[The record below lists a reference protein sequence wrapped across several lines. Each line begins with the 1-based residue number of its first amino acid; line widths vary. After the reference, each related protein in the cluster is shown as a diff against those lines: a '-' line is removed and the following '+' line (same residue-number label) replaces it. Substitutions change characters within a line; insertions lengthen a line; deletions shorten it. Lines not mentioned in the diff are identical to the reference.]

1 MHYKR
6 TNYFKILGNLRGYLK
21 EYKKVC
27 FSLLCVF
34 VLCAAYILTTH
45 TNAEI
50 REFENYTYVESTSLS
65 TDTMQYDTLARSS
78 TDDAY
83 IINDTDKITSVKI
96 STDKNNEGVGNGTI
110 TPDTKYLKIT
120 VDFKD
125 IPAESLKKQYNNS
138 FRYNLPDF
146 FRTTS
151 IAKRPIVDENNKTI
165 GTIHVE
171 NGQAI
176 VTYTNDFLGELGDN
190 ATLSGSFFVEGEVD
204 LTKIN
209 KEDGS
214 VQAQVPNGNITL
226 DYGLNYLERYSEVKV
241 EKSYEK
247 DPSSDYIKYQLT
259 VTAGPDGSQNVYVVD
274 KFTTNKNLVTYAGD
288 IPNTPKI
295 LGTSENGQQPYET
308 KTTNAPS
315 GKIYL
320 TNQPTSEREVPD
332 PVNTS
337 ITQPGSIVWSME
349 KLNPNEKRTLTYY
362 VLLTDKQNVRN
373 QSITNEASVLNKK
386 GNETYLKGSSEKTFT
401 PLINY
406 QMTKDIVSTNGQQY
420 TKDDDGNYIVQYR
433 LNFTLNGDS
442 NCPLKNYAFFDY
454 LNYKDANY
462 NDRDTDEKMLPYIS
476 YVQDSVELHQIKE
489 GKDSTIA
496 PSLYK
501 VQWEADG
508 TNYKDTYEGNPKR
521 FKLSGAVNN
530 PITINP
536 GDSYYVTYKLKIK
549 PEVYAAMQSEQ
560 VTIKNI
566 YANNADNAKKL
577 AGMLDR
583 TKSSQDLVLNEYT
596 WIQKIKDSNLTS
608 ENKKIQMNENVYVKK
623 NNSYEKDSS
632 DKSFEVPKGSYKY
645 TVNLNE
651 SQNQFDITHATLK
664 DELSSDIMHY
674 VGYVKITA
682 YAYDKRTDTYKDGES
697 KWVKID
703 NQKSFELKLSELDWS
718 NNNYGYRFEYYAQT
732 KDLSQVGKINVTNT
746 FTLNGDVKGE
756 GDNTFN
762 FINKS
767 ASQTTQVNGFYNLN
781 VNKGAWYYEKPV
793 EKATTWKNGAFYWV
807 IKVNGS
813 AIRKGTQIR
822 DAVVQENDTT
832 DSYLHSDS
840 VVGIY
845 QGNLINQVGAYKNY
859 KEFKSSNKGLKDQSK
874 LFGQEYTNDKNFSG
888 EDNKSELTLTAK
900 QDINLQN
907 NEDIYIIVKTEP
919 SKIPTANR
927 TTFNYKNE
935 VLLKDTTDKS
945 FIKQNGVVT
954 QSLYG
959 GADLLK
965 EFNCTFSYDGNQATI
980 LETGTDSDPSRIA
993 TDILKTTT
1001 GNGIYASWVF
1011 KVNYAGDLKGDY
1023 QVLEDIPKGMELG
1036 YIRIK
1041 WHGNKAGTVESKRMD
1056 DLGSDWK
1063 DYSNTATNDNGGNQS
1078 TTYYY
1083 NKTTNKALIKLGEF
1097 VNGHIRDECSIDV
1110 QVACR
1115 VTDPK
1120 VLLGGES
1127 KEFMNVVT
1135 LQDEKGKDLAT
1146 SSCPATLQKNSLDK
1160 NHLEPYNGHTIKYT
1174 ITANALAQNLPPNDG
1189 NELTLVD
1196 VLGKT
1201 LELDITSIEARDDA
1215 GENVKIKI
1223 AFDSKTNTLEIS
1235 IPNGKKIIITYTV
1248 TVNIPPD
1255 TPSEVSNNVYWKS
1268 YESQGGKNDV
1278 IPDFRYN
1285 LNAGGSTT
1293 TTENPELSIKKIDQ
1307 DTAKPLNGV
1316 AFDIYECKLNGDQ
1329 IKRVEGSTIS
1339 GKTDENGVLTVKSPF
1354 VTSYNKIYEVKEKNA
1369 PDGYMQDDSSY
1380 YIICVDKGN
1389 SDKYTDDVQK
1399 CIDYFNNQSNRQ
1411 KYKVAYLSTDFK
1423 LTIYNSQKGI
1433 VVKKAFIN
1441 NAAGTSN
1448 KPVSGTYTFGLYNK
1462 SDGSG
1467 SPIQEKT
1474 ITYRTG
1480 DTEVK
1485 TTKFINLELGKT
1497 YYVFELDDK
1506 GRPITNTSQEVT
1518 VNKLPYVVDYKVK
1531 EESTSKAVVG
1541 DQVKV
1546 TNSLRT
1552 KKLPS
1557 SGSRLTQIF
1566 RQLGLVM
1573 VGISFIVLLIVY
1585 KNRDKK
1591 IKEEEIGK

>member
-6 TNYFKILGNLRGYLK
+6 TNYFKSLGNLRGYLK
-21 EYKKVC
+21 EYKRIC

-78 TDDAY
+78 TNDAY
-83 IINDTDKITSVKI
+83 ILNDNNITSVKI

-125 IPAESLKKQYNNS
+125 IPAESLKNQYNYS

-151 IAKRPIVDENNKTI
+151 IAGRPIVDENKNKI

-176 VTYTNDFLGELGDN
+176 VTYTNDFLGNLKDT
-190 ATLSGSFFVEGEVD
+190 ATLSGSFFVEGEID
-204 LTKIN
+204 LTQLN
-209 KEDGS
+209 KDNGS
-214 VQAQVPNGNITL
+214 VQATFPKGSITL
-226 DYGLNYLERYSEVKV
+226 DYGLDYLEKYSEVKV
-241 EKSYEK
+241 EKSCTK

-288 IPNTPKI
+288 IPNTPTK

-1215 GENVKIKI
+1215 GETVKIKI

>member
-6 TNYFKILGNLRGYLK
+6 TNYFKSLGNLRGYLK
-21 EYKKVC
+21 EYKRVC

-34 VLCAAYILTTH
+34 VLCAAYVLTTH

-65 TDTMQYDTLARSS
+65 TDTMQYDTLAQSS
-78 TDDAY
+78 TDGAY
-83 IINDTDKITSVKI
+83 ILNDTSNITSVKI
-96 STDKNNEGVGNGTI
+96 SADKNNEGVENGTI
-110 TPDTKYLKIT
+110 KPDTKYLKIT

-125 IPAESLKKQYNNS
+125 IPAESLKNQYNNS

-204 LTKIN
+204 LTHLN
-209 KEDGS
+209 KDDGS
-214 VQAQVPNGNITL
+214 IQATFPKGSITL
-226 DYGLNYLERYSEVKV
+226 DYGLDYLEKYSEVKV
-241 EKSYEK
+241 EKSCTK

-288 IPNTPKI
+288 IPNTPTI
-295 LGTSENGQQPYET
+295 LGTSENGQKPYET
-308 KTTNAPS
+308 KKTTATS
-315 GKIYL
+315 GEIYL
-320 TNQPTSEREVPD
+320 TNQPTSDEEVPD

-362 VLLTDKQNVRN
+362 VLLTDKQDVNN
-373 QSITNEASVLNKK
+373 QSITNKASVLNKK
-386 GNETYLKGSSEKTFT
+386 DNETYLKGSSEQTFT
-401 PLINY
+401 TSIDYRMPKEI
-406 QMTKDIVSTNGQQY
+406 ISTNGQQY
-420 TKDDDGNYIVQYR
+420 TKDEDGNYIVQYR
-433 LNFTLNGDS
+433 LNFTLNEKS
-442 NCPLKNYAFFDY
+442 NYPLKNYAFFDY
-454 LNYKDANY
+454 LNYPG
-462 NDRDTDEKMLPYIS
+462 RSTDEKMLPYIS
-476 YVQDSVELHQIKE
+476 YVQDSVELHQIN
-489 GKDSTIA
+489 GSTDSTIERY
-496 PSLYK
+496 LYK
-501 VQWEADG
+501 VQWETDG
-508 TNYKDTYEGNPKR
+508 TNYKDTYDDNPKG
-521 FKLSGAVNN
+521 FKLSGAENQ
-530 PITINP
+530 PITIYP

-549 PEVYAAMQSEQ
+549 PEVYAAMQSGQ
-560 VTIKNI
+560 VTIKNT
-566 YANNADNAKKL
+566 YANDADNAKKL
-577 AGMLDR
+577 GGKLDR
-583 TKSSQDLVLNEYT
+583 YNSTLVLNDYT
-596 WIQKIKDSNLTS
+596 WIQKIKDSDRTS
-608 ENKKIQMNENVYVKK
+608 YDQTIKMNSDVYVKK
-623 NNSYEKDSS
+623 KNGYEKDPSVN
-632 DKSFEVPKGSYKY
+632 SFEVPKGSYKY
-645 TVNLNE
+645 TVYLNK
-651 SQNQFDITHATLK
+651 SQNQFNITDATLK

-682 YAYDKRTDTYKDGES
+682 YEYDESTKTYKDKES
-697 KWVKID
+697 KWVEID
-703 NQKSFELKLSELDWS
+703 NQQSFKLKLSELDWS

-756 GDNTFN
+756 GDKTFK

-767 ASQTTQVNGFYNLN
+767 VSQTTQVNGFYNLN

-822 DAVVQENDTT
+822 DAVVKENDIT

-845 QGNLINQVGAYKNY
+845 QGNLGNLVDAYKNY
-859 KEFKSSNKGLKDQSK
+859 KEFLKSNTGLQDKRD
-874 LFGQEYTNDKNFSG
+874 LFDQEYTNDKNFSG
-888 EDNKSELTLTAK
+888 ADNKSELTLTAK
-900 QDINLQN
+900 KDISLQN

-919 SKIPTANR
+919 SEIPTANR
-927 TTFNYKNE
+927 TTFNYMNE

-945 FIKQNGVVT
+945 FIKQNGVT

-965 EFNCTFSYDGNQATI
+965 ELNCTFSYDGNQATI
-980 LETGTDSDPSRIA
+980 LNAGTNDEPDVIA

-1023 QVLEDIPKGMELG
+1023 RVLENIPKGMELG

-1041 WHGNKAGTVESKRMD
+1041 WHGSEAGRVVSKPMD
-1056 DLGSDWK
+1056 GLGSDWK

-1110 QVACR
+1110 QVVCR

-1135 LQDEKGKDLAT
+1135 LQDEKEKDLAT

-1174 ITANALAQNLPPNDG
+1174 ITANALAQKLPPNDG
-1189 NELTLVD
+1189 NDLTLVD

-1201 LELDITSIEARDDA
+1201 LELDITSIEATDDA
-1215 GENVKIKI
+1215 GQTVEIKK
-1223 AFDSKTNTLEIS
+1223 AFDPENNTLEIS

-1316 AFDIYECKLNGDQ
+1316 TFDIYECELKEDMIQ
-1329 IKRVEGSTIS
+1329 RVKDRKTS
-1339 GKTDENGVLTVKSPF
+1339 GITDENGVLTVKQPF
-1354 VTSYNKIYEVKEKNA
+1354 VTSYNTIYEVKEKNA

-1380 YIICVDKGN
+1380 YIICVDRGN
-1389 SDKYTDDVQK
+1389 SDHYTDDVQQ
-1399 CIDYFNNQSNRQ
+1399 CINYFENQSNQ
-1411 KYKVAYLSTDFK
+1411 SNKKKYKVAYFSKDFN

-1448 KPVSGTYTFGLYNK
+1448 KPVSGTYTFGLYNN
-1462 SDGSG
+1462 SDGKG
-1467 SPIQEKT
+1467 KPIQKRT
-1474 ITYRTG
+1474 ITYSTG

-1485 TTKFINLELGKT
+1485 TTKFINLELRKT

-1506 GRPITNTSQEVT
+1506 GNPITNTSQEVT
-1518 VNKLPYVVDYKVK
+1518 VNKLPYVVDYKVN
-1531 EESTSKAVVG
+1531 EESTNKAVVG
-1541 DQVKV
+1541 DQVIV

-1573 VGISFIVLLIVY
+1573 VGTSFIVLLIVY

>member
-21 EYKKVC
+21 EYKKIC

-34 VLCAAYILTTH
+34 VLCAAYVLTTH

-78 TDDAY
+78 TDGAY
-83 IINDTDKITSVKI
+83 ILNDTSNITSVKI
-96 STDKNNEGVGNGTI
+96 SADKNNEGVENGTI
-110 TPDTKYLKIT
+110 KPDTKYLKIT

-125 IPAESLKKQYNNS
+125 IPAESLKNQYNNS
-138 FRYNLPDF
+138 FRYNLPVF

-176 VTYTNDFLGELGDN
+176 VTYTNDFLEKLDDN

-204 LTKIN
+204 LTQIN
-209 KEDGS
+209 KGNGS
-214 VQAQVPNGNITL
+214 VQATVPKGNITL
-226 DYGLNYLERYSEVKV
+226 EYGLDYLEKYSEVTV
-241 EKSYEK
+241 EKSCTK

-274 KFTTNKNLVTYAGD
+274 KFTNNKNLVIYAGD
-288 IPNTPKI
+288 IPYTPTT
-295 LGTSENGQQPYET
+295 LGTTENGQEPYET
-308 KTTNAPS
+308 KNDTP

-320 TNQPTSEREVPD
+320 TNQPTSEGEVPD

-373 QSITNEASVLNKK
+373 QSITNKASVLNKK

-401 PLINY
+401 PLIKY
-406 QMTKDIVSTNGQQY
+406 QMTKNIVSTNGQQY

-433 LNFTLNGDS
+433 LNFTLNGNS
-442 NCPLKNYAFFDY
+442 NYPLKNYAFFDY
-454 LNYKDANY
+454 LNYKDVNY
-462 NDRDTDEKMLPYIS
+462 NNRDTDEKMLPYIS
-476 YVQDSVELHQIKE
+476 YVKDSVELHQVKGGIDYPIE
-489 GKDSTIA
+489 S
-496 PSLYK
+496 PLYK
-501 VQWEADG
+501 VQWETDG
-508 TNYKDTYEGNPKR
+508 TNYKDTYDGNPKR
-521 FKLSGAVNN
+521 FKLSGAENH
-530 PITINP
+530 PITIYP

-566 YANNADNAKKL
+566 YANDADNAKSL

-596 WIQKIKDSNLTS
+596 WIEKIKDSNLTS
-608 ENKKIQMNENVYVKK
+608 DNKKIQMDSDVYVKT
-623 NNSYEKDSS
+623 NNGYEIDPSAK
-632 DKSFEVPKGSYKY
+632 KFVVPQGSYKY
-645 TVNLNE
+645 TVNLNK
-651 SQNQFDITHATLK
+651 SQNQFDITDATLK

-682 YAYDKRTDTYKDGES
+682 YEYDKSNNTYIDRES

-703 NQKSFELKLSELDWS
+703 EKHSFELKLSDLGWS

-732 KDLSQVGKINVTNT
+732 KNLSEVGKINVTNT

-756 GDNTFN
+756 GDKTFE

-807 IKVNGS
+807 IEVNGS
-813 AIRKGTQIR
+813 AIRKGTKIK
-822 DAVVQENDTT
+822 DAVVKENDIT
-832 DSYLHSDS
+832 DSYLHSNS

-845 QGNLINQVGAYKNY
+845 QGKPIKQVGEYKNY
-859 KEFKSSNKGLKDQSK
+859 QEFLDSNKGLKDKRK
-874 LFGQEYTNDKNFSG
+874 LFDQEYTNDKNFSG

-900 QDINLQN
+900 QNIMLQN
-907 NEDIYIIVKTEP
+907 DGNIYIIVKTEP

-945 FIKQNGVVT
+945 FIRQNGVT

-965 EFNCTFSYDGNQATI
+965 ELNCTFSYDGNQATI
-980 LETGTDSDPSRIA
+980 LNAGTNDEPDVIA

-1023 QVLEDIPKGMELG
+1023 RVLEDIPKGMELG

-1041 WHGNKAGTVESKRMD
+1041 WHGNEAGSVGSKTMN
-1056 DLGSDWK
+1056 DLGNDWTH
-1063 DYSNTATNDNGGNQS
+1063 YSNTAMNDNKQNQS

-1097 VNGHIRDECSIDV
+1097 ENRHIRDECSIDV
-1110 QVACR
+1110 QVVCR

-1135 LQDEKGKDLAT
+1135 LKDENGKELAT

-1160 NHLEPYNGHTIKYT
+1160 NHLDPYNGHTIKYT
-1174 ITANALAQNLPPNDG
+1174 ITANALAQKLPSNDG
-1189 NELTLVD
+1189 NDLTLVD

-1201 LELDITSIEARDDA
+1201 LELDSTSIEAKDDA
-1215 GENVKIKI
+1215 EQPVEIKK
-1223 AFDSKTNTLEIS
+1223 AFDQKTNTLEIT
-1235 IPNGKKIIITYTV
+1235 IPNGKKVIITYTV

-1255 TPSEVSNNVYWKS
+1255 TPSQVSNNVYWKS
-1268 YESQGGKNDV
+1268 YKSQGGKNDV
-1278 IPDFRYN
+1278 IPGFKYN

-1293 TTENPELSIKKIDQ
+1293 TTENPELSIMKRDQ
-1307 DTAKPLNGV
+1307 DDDMKPLKGV
-1316 AFDIYECKLNGDQ
+1316 TFDIYECKLNGNQ
-1329 IKRVEGSTIS
+1329 IQRVEDSTTN
-1339 GKTDENGVLTVKSPF
+1339 GNTDENGVLTVKQPF
-1354 VTSYNKIYEVKEKNA
+1354 VTSYNTIYEVKEKNA
-1369 PDGYMQDDSSY
+1369 PDGYVTDNSSY

-1389 SDKYTDDVQK
+1389 SGDFTDYVKQ
-1399 CIDYFNNQSNRQ
+1399 CITYSVLHILINNQIINTKSHTFL
-1411 KYKVAYLSTDFK
+1411 KI
-1423 LTIYNSQKGI
+1423 LT
-1433 VVKKAFIN
+1433 
-1441 NAAGTSN
+1441 
-1448 KPVSGTYTFGLYNK
+1448 
-1462 SDGSG
+1462 
-1467 SPIQEKT
+1467 
-1474 ITYRTG
+1474 
-1480 DTEVK
+1480 
-1485 TTKFINLELGKT
+1485 
-1497 YYVFELDDK
+1497 
-1506 GRPITNTSQEVT
+1506 
-1518 VNKLPYVVDYKVK
+1518 
-1531 EESTSKAVVG
+1531 
-1541 DQVKV
+1541 
-1546 TNSLRT
+1546 
-1552 KKLPS
+1552 
-1557 SGSRLTQIF
+1557 
-1566 RQLGLVM
+1566 
-1573 VGISFIVLLIVY
+1573 
-1585 KNRDKK
+1585 
-1591 IKEEEIGK
+1591 